1 MTSADVFLV
10 PTFLALPSQ
19 FDQYKYKKGAR
30 KSPGASPCPTYS
42 PHKTVSLLQN
52 LLQTS
57 YFKLHPRQKCDV
69 LLVPCPHCHLI
80 IACPFTCH
88 PDVSNTSA
96 CKKLTITCLLSSL
109 HLCFSLPSPYKS
121 NLKSKDIFVPKS
133 GPASL
138 SRNSLSHLSNCQ
150 FVYHLPHLFHICQF
164 ICCFQLRVFIVQSMA
179 LKCSC
184 PVMAFPVLI
193 LHSVHFL
200 LCGWLRLRTR
210 FLTVFS
216 PPSGTARPPSPRSF
230 KPSLTP

>member
-1 MTSADVFLV
+1 MTFSLSLV
-10 PTFLALPSQ
+10 
-19 FDQYKYKKGAR
+19 
-30 KSPGASPCPTYS
+30 
-42 PHKTVSLLQN
+42 
-52 LLQTS
+52 
-57 YFKLHPRQKCDV
+57 
-69 LLVPCPHCHLI
+69 PHCHLI

-88 PDVSNTSA
+88 PHVSNTSA

-138 SRNSLSHLSNCQ
+138 SRNSPSHLSNCQ

-164 ICCFQLRVFIVQSMA
+164 ICCFQLRVFIVQSQRMA

-200 LCGWLRLRTR
+200 LCGWLRLRPR